1 MKLVVV
7 FMLAAL
13 PLYCYAGSGCQLL
26 EDLVGKTLDS
36 SVSTDDYREVLKDY
50 IDNPLDELA
59 VNELK
64 ECFLSQSNETLANV
78 GVMMESIY
86 NSYWYSY
93 YVWYT
98 NFVFLETTLE
108 RKVLISFGNVGS
120 KIHLDQA

>member
-7 FMLAAL
+7 LMLAAL

-50 IDNPLDELA
+50 INTPLDELA

-64 ECFLSQSNETLANV
+64 ECFLSQSNETLANF

-86 NSYWYSY
+86 NSYLCKL
-93 YVWYT
+93 
-98 NFVFLETTLE
+98 F
-108 RKVLISFGNVGS
+108 
-120 KIHLDQA
+120 